1 MQVMEKTEKQIEKD
15 VFRIIR
21 DSELKAVIGGVVYR
35 DGMRP
40 KNATTEDIVVK
51 FLTGIDGQEQSGI
64 VLVHIYVP
72 NIKSPSGDGELVPNI
87 TRIDLLE
94 EKANS
99 LLSSLEDTEYLLEKD
114 ETPRSYPA
122 EGIEQYFI
130 NVRLKYRRKTF

>member
-1 MQVMEKTEKQIEKD
+1 MEKTEKQIEKD

-40 KNATTEDIVVK
+40 KNAKTEDIVVK

-64 VLVHIYVP
+64 VLIHIYVP

-87 TRIDLLE
+87 TRIDQLE
-94 EKANS
+94 EIANNVLAS
-99 LLSSLEDTEYLLEKD
+99 LDDTEYLFEK
-114 ETPRSYPA
+114 ESTPKSWPV

-130 NVRLKYRRKTF
+130 NVILKFRRKTF

>member
-1 MQVMEKTEKQIEKD
+1 MEKTEKQIEKD

-40 KNATTEDIVVK
+40 KNAKTEDIVVK

-64 VLVHIYVP
+64 VLIHIYVP

-87 TRIDLLE
+87 TRIGQLE
-94 EKANS
+94 EIANIMI
-99 LLSSLEDTEYLLEKD
+99 SSLESDEYLFEKD
-114 ETPRSYPA
+114 DTPRSYPA
-122 EGIEQYFI
+122 DGIEQQFI
-130 NVRLKYRRKTF
+130 NVRLHYRRKSF

>member
-1 MQVMEKTEKQIEKD
+1 MEKTEKQIEKD

-51 FLTGIDGQEQSGI
+51 FLTGIDGQEQSGV

-99 LLSSLEDTEYLLEKD
+99 LLSSLEDTEYLFEKD
-114 ETPRSYPA
+114 GTPKSYPA

-130 NVRLKYRRKTF
+130 NVRIKYRRKSF

>member
-1 MQVMEKTEKQIEKD
+1 MEKTEKQIEKD

-21 DSELKAVIGGVVYR
+21 DSELKAVIGGVAYR

-40 KNATTEDIVVK
+40 KNAKTEDIVVK

-64 VLVHIYVP
+64 VLIHIYVP

-87 TRIDLLE
+87 TRIDQLE
-94 EKANS
+94 EIVNS
-99 LLSSLEDTEYLLEKD
+99 MVSSLESDEYLFEKD

-122 EGIEQYFI
+122 DDIEQYFI
-130 NVRLKYRRKTF
+130 NIRLHYRRKTF

>member
-1 MQVMEKTEKQIEKD
+1 MEKTEKQIEKD
-15 VFRIIR
+15 VFRFIR

-51 FLTGIDGQEQSGI
+51 FLTGIDGQEQSGV

-99 LLSSLEDTEYLLEKD
+99 LLSSLEDTEYLFEKD
-114 ETPRSYPA
+114 GTPKSYPA
-122 EGIEQYFI
+122 EGIEQHFI
-130 NVRLKYRRKTF
+130 NVRIKYRRKSF

>member
-1 MQVMEKTEKQIEKD
+1 MEKTEKQIEKD

-51 FLTGIDGQEQSGI
+51 FLTGIDGQEQSGV

-94 EKANS
+94 EIANS
-99 LLSSLEDTEYLLEKD
+99 LLSSLEDTEYLFEKD
-114 ETPRSYPA
+114 GTPRSYPA
-122 EGIEQYFI
+122 EGIEQQFI
-130 NVRLKYRRKTF
+130 NVRIKYRRKSF

>member
-1 MQVMEKTEKQIEKD
+1 MEKTEKQIEKD

-21 DSELKAVIGGVVYR
+21 DSELKAVIDGVVYR

-40 KNATTEDIVVK
+40 KDAKTEDIVVK
-51 FLTGIDGQEQSGI
+51 FLTGLDGQEQSGI

-99 LLSSLEDTEYLLEKD
+99 LLSSLEDTEYLFEKD

>member
-1 MQVMEKTEKQIEKD
+1 MEKTEKQIEKD
-15 VFRIIR
+15 VFRIIC
-21 DSELKAVIGGVVYR
+21 DSELKAVVGGAVYR

-51 FLTGIDGQEQSGI
+51 FLTGIDGQEQSGV

-99 LLSSLEDTEYLLEKD
+99 LLSSLEDTEYLFEKD
-114 ETPRSYPA
+114 GTPKSYPA

-130 NVRLKYRRKTF
+130 NVRIKYRRITF

>member
-1 MQVMEKTEKQIEKD
+1 MEKTEKQIEKD

-21 DSELKAVIGGVVYR
+21 DSGLKAVIGGCVYR

-40 KNATTEDIVVK
+40 KDAKTEDIVIK
-51 FLTGIDGQEQSGI
+51 FLTGLDGQEQSGI
-64 VLVHIYVP
+64 VLIHIYVP
-72 NIKSPSGDGELVPNI
+72 NIKSPSRDGELVPNI

-99 LLSSLEDTEYLLEKD
+99 LLSSLEDTEYLFEKD

-122 EGIEQYFI
+122 DGIEQHFI
-130 NVRLKYRRKTF
+130 NVRLKYRRITF